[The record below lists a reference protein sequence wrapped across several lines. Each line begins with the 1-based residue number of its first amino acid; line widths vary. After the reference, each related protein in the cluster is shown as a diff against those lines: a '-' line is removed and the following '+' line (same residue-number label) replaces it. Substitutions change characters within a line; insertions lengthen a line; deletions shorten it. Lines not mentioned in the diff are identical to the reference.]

1 MMRSTTRPVFP
12 LSDVSQIKAEIKTLL
27 KDKDLDA
34 KDRLKAIEV
43 WTKILM
49 VEHKISGGDTDGSFF
64 TAPKRSRK
72 AAP

>member
-1 MMRSTTRPVFP
+1 M
-12 LSDVSQIKAEIKTLL
+12 SDVREIKREIKDLL
-27 KDKDLDA
+27 KDQDLEA

-49 VEHKISGGDTDGSFF
+49 VEHKITEGDRSDGSFF

-72 AAP
+72 KAP